1 LATSLI
7 GDLKMARYR
16 SYSAEFKRQVV
27 LESLSGACSLKQLA
41 KRHGLHPT
49 MIEFWRK
56 KYAQGGFEADLARED
71 ARAAEDGRVAALE
84 RKVGQLIMENELLKK
99 ILRDAPSGNDANSSI
114 SCGPMASDA
123 RKDADS

>member
-1 LATSLI
+1 
-7 GDLKMARYR
+7 MARYR

-27 LESLSGACSLKQLA
+27 LESLSGECSLKQLA
-41 KRHGLHPT
+41 KRHGLHAT
-49 MIEFWRK
+49 LIEFWRE
-56 KYAQGGFEADLARED
+56 KYAQGGFETDLAREN

-99 ILRDAPSGNDANSSI
+99 ILRDAPSGNDASSSI
-114 SCGPMASDA
+114 SYGPTASDA